1 MEAKATDHPKRSGP
15 DFSVVGIGASAGGVQ
30 ALLRL
35 FEAAPAS
42 PGVAFVVVLHLSP
55 NHASHAHEVIQRV
68 TPLRVRQVNQPVL
81 LEPDTVYVIPPGKFL
96 SMIDGHLRLSEPDL
110 PRTPPTSIDV
120 FFRSLADAH
129 GARAFAVVLSGSG
142 ADGSV
147 GISRVR
153 ERGGVTIAQQPDEA
167 EYGEMPRS
175 AIGTGDV
182 DLVLPLDEIIPK
194 VLALSLNAKKIE
206 LPAPSDDESAQD
218 DLMPDARINA
228 INDVLDLLRARTRHD
243 FASYK
248 RGTIVRR
255 IERRM
260 QVNGLATAAAY
271 RDYLARHSEE
281 TPKLLADLLIGVT
294 NFFRDADAFA
304 ALENTIIPD
313 LMHTLHGRDKV
324 RAWVP
329 ACATGEEAFSI
340 AILLDEAVR
349 RLPHRVQVT
358 VYASDIDERA
368 IAVARSASYPL
379 AIENDVGPAR
389 LSQYFTRDGNRY
401 RLVKSLR
408 DTVIFAAH
416 NLLRDPPFSR
426 IDLVSCRNVLIYMER
441 RAQKQVLD
449 TFFYAL
455 RPHEGF
461 LFLGTAESADFA
473 QELFRPVDKQRRIY
487 RARPT
492 SAEPVATATSGL
504 LADKDESEGHAFRG
518 QTFFHDATDVHRVDP
533 RLPSQARAL
542 DMFGP
547 AVIVMRADGTIVHR
561 SARADTFTES
571 VRHTRVTNLFD
582 IVRRDAEERVRQ
594 AAERCIA
601 GKQREDERS
610 VPFMTAAGEIQADL
624 SLRPYRDFA
633 YRQQL
638 VSVICDFASPGDAT
652 DTPRAST
659 GGDTVD
665 SLRQALEGSEERLRT
680 SIDHQQSSSE
690 QLRASNEELQAM
702 NEELRSATEEL
713 EASREELQSLNEELL
728 TVNAELMSK
737 VQESSRVSDDLQ
749 NLIALVGVAT
759 VFVDRTLRI
768 KRYTAPADSFFN
780 IRPIDQ
786 GRPLEH
792 LTHQL
797 DYPDMLKDLREAFE
811 QLKRSEKEVKSKDGR
826 TLLARV
832 LPYRTDDDRIDG
844 AVLALIDIT
853 EQKAAQDQAQASEEK
868 LRLAA
873 HGTHDCAIIVMD
885 EDGTIVSWNVG
896 ATRIFGFDSA
906 EMVGKHLDPIFT
918 PEDLADGVPARERRK
933 ARERGRAEDER
944 WHATKRG
951 TPVFCSGFLS
961 RIDASGFSGYAKIV
975 HDATQRRLAEGRKDN
990 VIEQERANNIEIR
1003 KLSRLKDEFIAV
1015 LSHELKNPLN
1025 LIHMKAEILAR
1036 IPEARHIGRVQE
1048 VSDAIQKSV
1057 LAQAQIIDDL
1067 LDFSRI
1073 QTGKLSLRFAPTDV
1087 AAIVRSVTDAMQR
1100 DFDEGGIDLRL
1111 SLAESPMLI
1120 RGDAIRVE
1128 QIAWNLL
1135 SNALKF
1141 TPRGGCVTVT
1151 LEQRDDIVRLHVMD
1165 TGCGIAPAAIA
1176 SIFDMFQQTP
1186 NVPYRA
1192 RPGGLGIG
1200 LSLVRQLA
1208 QLHGGNAEAFSDGEG
1223 RGTRFVVSLPAD
1235 VSFAHR
1241 QAGDMPA
1248 DLTVFKDLRILLIE
1262 DSEES
1267 LTAMA
1272 DLLSLYDAHVVS
1284 SANAADAL
1292 QRASEMQFDLV
1303 VTDVGLPDMD
1313 GYRLVS
1319 ALRKLPLCAAIPI
1332 AALTGRPVTQEEAF
1346 AQEAGCDACLAKP
1359 FNLQALAD
1367 VVHRLRPRR

>member
-1 MEAKATDHPKRSGP
+1 MEAKARDHPKGSGP

-129 GARAFAVVLSGSG
+129 GSRAFAVVLSGSG

-206 LPAPSDDESAQD
+206 LPAPSDDESAHD
-218 DLMPDARINA
+218 DLMPDARFDA
-228 INDVLDLLRARTRHD
+228 FNDVLDLLRARTRHD

-304 ALENTIIPD
+304 SLENTIIPD

-401 RLVKSLR
+401 RLAKSLR
-408 DTVIFAAH
+408 DTVIFAVH
-416 NLLRDPPFSR
+416 NPLRDPPFSR
-426 IDLVSCRNVLIYMER
+426 IDLISCRNVLIYMER

-455 RPHEGF
+455 RPHEGV

-492 SAEPVATATSGL
+492 AAEPVATATSGL
-504 LADKDESEGHAFRG
+504 LAEKDESEGHAFRD
-518 QTFFHDATDVHRVDP
+518 QTFFHDATDARRVDP
-533 RLPSQARAL
+533 RLSSQARAL

-547 AVIVMRADGTIVHR
+547 AVVVIRADGTIVHR

-571 VRHTRVTNLFD
+571 VRNTRVTNLFD

-594 AAERCIA
+594 A
-601 GKQREDERS
+601 
-610 VPFMTAAGEIQADL
+610 
-624 SLRPYRDFA
+624 
-633 YRQQL
+633 
-638 VSVICDFASPGDAT
+638 
-652 DTPRAST
+652 
-659 GGDTVD
+659 
-665 SLRQALEGSEERLRT
+665 
-680 SIDHQQSSSE
+680 
-690 QLRASNEELQAM
+690 
-702 NEELRSATEEL
+702 
-713 EASREELQSLNEELL
+713 
-728 TVNAELMSK
+728 
-737 VQESSRVSDDLQ
+737 
-749 NLIALVGVAT
+749 
-759 VFVDRTLRI
+759 
-768 KRYTAPADSFFN
+768 
-780 IRPIDQ
+780 
-786 GRPLEH
+786 
-792 LTHQL
+792 
-797 DYPDMLKDLREAFE
+797 
-811 QLKRSEKEVKSKDGR
+811 
-826 TLLARV
+826 
-832 LPYRTDDDRIDG
+832 
-844 AVLALIDIT
+844 
-853 EQKAAQDQAQASEEK
+853 
-868 LRLAA
+868 
-873 HGTHDCAIIVMD
+873 
-885 EDGTIVSWNVG
+885 
-896 ATRIFGFDSA
+896 
-906 EMVGKHLDPIFT
+906 
-918 PEDLADGVPARERRK
+918 
-933 ARERGRAEDER
+933 
-944 WHATKRG
+944 
-951 TPVFCSGFLS
+951 
-961 RIDASGFSGYAKIV
+961 
-975 HDATQRRLAEGRKDN
+975 
-990 VIEQERANNIEIR
+990 
-1003 KLSRLKDEFIAV
+1003 
-1015 LSHELKNPLN
+1015 
-1025 LIHMKAEILAR
+1025 
-1036 IPEARHIGRVQE
+1036 
-1048 VSDAIQKSV
+1048 
-1057 LAQAQIIDDL
+1057 
-1067 LDFSRI
+1067 
-1073 QTGKLSLRFAPTDV
+1073 
-1087 AAIVRSVTDAMQR
+1087 
-1100 DFDEGGIDLRL
+1100 
-1111 SLAESPMLI
+1111 
-1120 RGDAIRVE
+1120 
-1128 QIAWNLL
+1128 
-1135 SNALKF
+1135 
-1141 TPRGGCVTVT
+1141 
-1151 LEQRDDIVRLHVMD
+1151 
-1165 TGCGIAPAAIA
+1165 
-1176 SIFDMFQQTP
+1176 
-1186 NVPYRA
+1186 
-1192 RPGGLGIG
+1192 
-1200 LSLVRQLA
+1200 
-1208 QLHGGNAEAFSDGEG
+1208 
-1223 RGTRFVVSLPAD
+1223 
-1235 VSFAHR
+1235 
-1241 QAGDMPA
+1241 GDMPA
-1248 DLTVFKDLRILLIE
+1248 DLSVFKNLRILLIE

-1267 LTAMA
+1267 LTAMV
-1272 DLLSLYDAHVVS
+1272 DLLALYDAHVVS

-1292 QRASEMQFDLV
+1292 QKASEMQFDLV

-1332 AALTGRPVTQEEAF
+1332 AALTGRPITQEEAL
-1346 AQEAGCDACLAKP
+1346 AQEAGCDTCLAKP

-1367 VVHRLRPRR
+1367 VVHRLRPGR